1 MNVIYFVI
9 KYKINWKKN
18 FIYIILSMTVYYIFT
33 WYIKN
38 EVFSW
43 ILFILYFIISTGVM
57 YAGIV
62 REILMKFINGK
73 YL

>member
-1 MNVIYFVI
+1 
-9 KYKINWKKN
+9 
-18 FIYIILSMTVYYIFT
+18 MTVYYIFT